1 MIEGGVRLQ
10 VSPEL
15 LDDDDP
21 DLDDLASIAELTLTD
36 DTLLGQLVDEP
47 IVTDDVTVTPTYIY
61 MSGMSLDLEPQN
73 GVLLAAVTIEDP
85 FVEFDLTDIAG
96 YSWLSTDGQ
105 TWMDSIT
112 VQIGLSPQSVNGQT
126 SVEVVD
132 VTTSH
137 EGFGLELSWVPGF
150 VEDFL
155 QDWLE
160 EELES
165 QVSEAAQDSLPELI
179 EDLIDSLLVNEE
191 IAEGLELE
199 VELSSVEVATD
210 GLRIVGDGRVYA
222 SGVDFSGL
230 ADSVGSLKTSQS
242 PPDWPLSDEPF
253 SVALDD
259 DLINQILFAMWAK
272 GDLSGFSFSGI
283 KIGALSGAPLQA
295 PLGPADSVSFD
306 MRLPPMVSRTDVDGM
321 AIDVGIGE
329 FRITFYREDGE
340 VLDFSVN
347 VRTGAKL
354 EVNYDA
360 ELSMYWTID
369 RVHDRRSGD
378 HRRAGR
384 GRSRRFGRADSS
396 GHSNVVGQRNQ
407 LSAGYRVAGGRHW

>member
-1 MIEGGVRLQ
+1 M
-10 VSPEL
+10 
-15 LDDDDP
+15 
-21 DLDDLASIAELTLTD
+21 
-36 DTLLGQLVDEP
+36 
-47 IVTDDVTVTPTYIY
+47 
-61 MSGMSLDLEPQN
+61 
-73 GVLLAAVTIEDP
+73 
-85 FVEFDLTDIAG
+85 
-96 YSWLSTDGQ
+96 
-105 TWMDSIT
+105 
-112 VQIGLSPQSVNGQT
+112 
-126 SVEVVD
+126 
-132 VTTSH
+132 
-137 EGFGLELSWVPGF
+137 
-150 VEDFL
+150 EDFL

-354 EVNYDA
+354 EVNDDA
-360 ELSMYWTID
+360 ELSMYMDNRPAYMTVEVGTIEGPEE
-369 RVHDRRSGD
+369 VI
-378 HRRAGR
+378 
-384 GRSRRFGRADSS
+384 RRFWRADSS